1 MLQVREALEVA
12 RITLLRSDKPGQH
25 LAPQPPQ
32 AGVAFSAAVLL
43 PQDPRADLEDS
54 ETLPI
59 TTTTTTTTM
68 LVEGCSGRH
77 RSQPLEAVT
86 LEGAY
91 SVAATPEEVSDRLTT
106 SSKPAPSETL

>member
-1 MLQVREALEVA
+1 MA
-12 RITLLRSDKPGQH
+12 RIMLLRSGKPGQL

-54 ETLPI
+54 VTLPI
-59 TTTTTTTTM
+59 TIILVVTM
-68 LVEGCSGRH
+68 PVGGYSGRH
-77 RSQPLEAVT
+77 RSQPLEAGT

-91 SVAATPEEVSDRLTT
+91 LVAATQEEVSGRPTT
-106 SSKPAPSETL
+106 SSRPVPSEAL